1 MVLFTNIESF
11 GEILN
16 DRLCD
21 YKIFYNNLRS
31 LKGRNVNLS
40 LIQKSQDYLNNEY
53 SRIERVKK
61 VYDKFSSVFNQ
72 ICENY
77 LNEVNSIEE
86 EEKNEVEGLKND
98 FEDMK
103 NELKMK
109 NEKLKNKSMNKE
121 SESSFIYKKSLKSKM
136 NLELV
141 LKYPGSYMYTKYME
155 GALTNDG
162 DVHIDIDGEND
173 EYIVKYMNDDE
184 SLEEDIKQ
192 MNSEKK
198 EKLLSDLNTLELPIK
213 MIFIKQLCVNEDN
226 EIMEAWRE
234 KRVWKVNNKYNKDF
248 INLLKKNHL
257 LDTVFKN
264 QNLGNIQYIEHQKSV
279 ILSITLKF
287 YNVIV
292 DCLKNE
298 KMINKKLIEDNSDNG
313 DADEL
318 INEMR
323 MMGIELN
330 DEMKEEIR
338 GCFDHSLFVNI
349 SNIIDNDEYDKY
361 LQKWTRCHKWKLIY
375 TASKYGYTAKSF
387 HEFCDNAKP
396 TLVIIKSDEGY
407 IFGGYTTQ
415 TWNGSIYYYDNM
427 MIINR

>member
-1 MVLFTNIESF
+1 
-11 GEILN
+11 
-16 DRLCD
+16 
-21 YKIFYNNLRS
+21 
-31 LKGRNVNLS
+31 
-40 LIQKSQDYLNNEY
+40 
-53 SRIERVKK
+53 
-61 VYDKFSSVFNQ
+61 
-72 ICENY
+72 
-77 LNEVNSIEE
+77 
-86 EEKNEVEGLKND
+86 
-98 FEDMK
+98 
-103 NELKMK
+103 
-109 NEKLKNKSMNKE
+109 
-121 SESSFIYKKSLKSKM
+121 M

-141 LKYPGSYMYTKYME
+141 MKYPGSYMYTQYME
-155 GALTNDG
+155 GTLTNDG

-298 KMINKKLIEDNSDNG
+298 KMINKKLIEANSDNG